1 MTVTEL
7 FKEIHSLL
15 DEQDPDETKIEVN
28 VGYSATNVSVS
39 PTHLKVEG
47 PPAGIRVE
55 GWEQH
60 KRISLAKSGS

>member
-15 DEQDPDETKIEVN
+15 DEQDPDKTNIEIN
-28 VGYSATNVSVS
+28 VGYAATNISVM
-39 PTHLKVEG
+39 PTQLKVEG
-47 PPAGIRVE
+47 PPSAIRVE

-60 KRISLAKSGS
+60 KRISLAKST